1 MEQRGSN
8 EVGSLE
14 DLEVALGGVVA
25 LGAVDDGLGRF
36 VPGDLLSES
45 VDGGDGTEFPV
56 GQLESDAEG
65 VAEGFGGGMEEVGEE
80 LAAFAKDAAEDLG
93 DGEHELAVGHFVAD
107 GGGDPVAGGADTAL
121 MAGRAEVAALA
132 GEGEEAFVAAVR
144 ALESG
149 EAGGEVAAAEE
160 GFDGCG
166 SGGVERAEIL
176 AVFGF
181 VIGDEFV
188 PAVVDE
194 LPEWRGAGAAGL
206 VDGGHKECS

>member
-65 VAEGFGGGMEEVGEE
+65 VAEGFGGGV
-80 LAAFAKDAAEDLG
+80 LARNSSQ
-93 DGEHELAVGHFVAD
+93 
-107 GGGDPVAGGADTAL
+107 PWWTSCQ
-121 MAGRAEVAALA
+121 R
-132 GEGEEAFVAAVR
+132 
-144 ALESG
+144 G
-149 EAGGEVAAAEE
+149 EA
-160 GFDGCG
+160 
-166 SGGVERAEIL
+166 
-176 AVFGF
+176 
-181 VIGDEFV
+181 
-188 PAVVDE
+188 
-194 LPEWRGAGAAGL
+194 RGRRGW
-206 VDGGHKECS
+206 